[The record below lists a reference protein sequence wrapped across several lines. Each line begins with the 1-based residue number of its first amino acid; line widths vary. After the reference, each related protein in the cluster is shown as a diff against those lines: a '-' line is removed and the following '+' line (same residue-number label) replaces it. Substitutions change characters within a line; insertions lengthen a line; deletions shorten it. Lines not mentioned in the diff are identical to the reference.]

1 MNNIVSH
8 GRLTKDPV
16 LGHFGD
22 GKCVVKFTVAVDR
35 SYTNGNGEKQ
45 ADFFNCVAFNKQA
58 ETIDKFFKKGAGI
71 TVRGEMQ
78 NNRYTDKDGNAKD
91 FWQINIEKFDFEL
104 SKGEPVQRNEVDVD
118 FTEVSDID
126 DDLLPF

>member
-1 MNNIVSH
+1 MNNIVIH

-22 GKCVVKFTVAVDR
+22 GKSVVKFTVAVDR
-35 SYTNGNGEKQ
+35 SYTDVNGNKQ

-58 ETIDKFFKKGAGI
+58 ETIDKYFKKGSGI
-71 TVRGEMQ
+71 SVRGEMQ
-78 NNRYTDKDGNAKD
+78 NNRYTDKENNTKD
-91 FWQINIEKFDFEL
+91 FWQINVEKFDFEL
-104 SKGEPVQRNEVDVD
+104 SKSEPVQKNDVDID

-126 DDLLPF
+126 DLPF